1 MKQIN
6 LVDYLIFRKFEIEFQ
21 LLVYEFGGFF
31 FERRL
36 VICDIFLLRQIV
48 RDSVVYLLGYMGIDI
63 RFGRSERFNL
73 SLSQSVIFLGG
84 LVFMEIKLKFQSGQI
99 KEEDFE

>member
-6 LVDYLIFRKFEIEFQ
+6 LFDYFIFRKFEIEFL

-48 RDSVVYLLGYMGIDI
+48 RDLGVYLLGYMGIDVRI
-63 RFGRSERFNL
+63 GRNECFNL
-73 SLSQSVIFLGG
+73 SLSQLVIFFGG